1 MNQTDRLLKL
11 LGIELPIIQAPMA
24 GCSTP
29 ELVAAASNAGGLGS
43 LACAMLSVD
52 QVNQGSARIK
62 SLSNRSFM
70 LSFFTHKPPGDT
82 AAQER
87 AWQQKLAPYYKEFG
101 VEPPSAP
108 PVGTRRPFDEEYCD
122 AVLKIAPKIA
132 HFHFGMPKPEL
143 VKRLK
148 DAGIVVLATG
158 TTVAECKR
166 VVELGAEAVVAQGFE
181 AGGHRGIFLS
191 GDTDIANQVGTMA
204 LVPQVVDA
212 VTVPVIAAGGIA
224 DPRGVAAAFAL
235 GASAAWVGTAYLF
248 TPEANVSELHRAALR
263 NATDDSTV
271 LTTLFTGRPARGIV
285 NRFIR
290 EFGPMHPEAPIF
302 PQATPPLAPLRAAA
316 ETAGTGDFSPLWSGQ
331 GAGLAR
337 ETSAAQLT
345 KDLAAG
351 WREVVSALSKAV

>member
-1 MNQTDRLLKL
+1 MNQTERLLKL

-52 QVNQGSARIK
+52 QVNQDSARIR

-87 AWQQKLAPYYKEFG
+87 AWQQKLAGYYNEFG
-101 VEPPSAP
+101 VDPAAAP
-108 PVGTRRPFDEEYCD
+108 TGVRRPFDEDYCD
-122 AVLKIAPKIA
+122 AVIRIAPKIA

-143 VKRLK
+143 VQRLK

-212 VTVPVIAAGGIA
+212 VKVPVIAAGGIA
-224 DPRGVAAAFAL
+224 DARGVAAAFAL
-235 GASAAWVGTAYLF
+235 GASAALVGTAYLF
-248 TPEANVSELHRAALR
+248 TPEANVSALHRAALK
-263 NATDDSTV
+263 AAHDDSTV
-271 LTTLFTGRPARGIV
+271 LTSIFTGRPARGIV

-290 EFGPMHPEAPIF
+290 EMGSMNPEAPTF
-302 PQATPPLAPLRAAA
+302 PQASNPLAPLRAAA
-316 ETAGTGDFSPLWSGQ
+316 EKAGTGDFSPLWSGQ

-351 WREVVSALSKAV
+351 AREVVAALSKA